1 MPIIQLGAR
10 TLDLL
15 QDVGCFGR
23 PDEGLGGLIV
33 MIDVVLDGHDEF
45 FHVAEDATS
54 DALVGKVAEET
65 LHHVEPRT
73 ARRREVHVEPRVSCQ
88 PSLNLRMFV
97 GGVVIRDQMDVSP
110 AGVDVVD
117 HA

>member
-15 QDVGCFGR
+15 QNVGCFGR
-23 PDEGLGGLIV
+23 PYEGLGRLIAMV
-33 MIDVVLDGHDEF
+33 DVVLDGPDQLF
-45 FHVAEDATS
+45 DVAKDATS
-54 DALVGKVAEET
+54 DALVGEIPEET

-97 GGVVIRDQMDVSP
+97 GGVI
-110 AGVDVVD
+110 
-117 HA
+117 